1 MKGGG
6 LMTNLELIAK
16 LTAIFEEAGVKYII
30 ELDDDKG
37 NIDGTWY
44 CSNGSR
50 LDDMVKSVNKIYDI
64 VEVHNF

>member
-1 MKGGG
+1 MKEGG
-6 LMTNLELIAK
+6 L
-16 LTAIFEEAGVKYII
+16 KYII

-37 NIDGTWY
+37 NINGTWY